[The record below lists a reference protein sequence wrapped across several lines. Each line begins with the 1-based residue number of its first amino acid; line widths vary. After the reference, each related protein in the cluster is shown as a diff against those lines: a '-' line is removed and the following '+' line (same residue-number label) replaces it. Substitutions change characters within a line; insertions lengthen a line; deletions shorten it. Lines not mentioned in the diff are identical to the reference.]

1 MFFVLQQD
9 SSFLLTDERMRNK
22 TPNEQTEFYRREF
35 FGNAAESEELTD
47 EEKRKIKYGLK

>member
-1 MFFVLQQD
+1 
-9 SSFLLTDERMRNK
+9 MRNK